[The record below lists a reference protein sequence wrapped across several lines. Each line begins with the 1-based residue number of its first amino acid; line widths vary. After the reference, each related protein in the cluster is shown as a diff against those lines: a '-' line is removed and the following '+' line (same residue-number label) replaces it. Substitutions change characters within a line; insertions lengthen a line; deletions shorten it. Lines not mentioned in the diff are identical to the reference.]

1 MDPDQLISFHIVSVS
16 KNRIYLGSAGQGLI
30 WYLHKCIYYNI
41 VTLFI
46 LTSIRFYF
54 TLLAGNFLIFLSSA
68 VFFKINLLYSSQR
81 VKQFGFR
88 SGPIFCWSWFGS
100 KTVCRQ
106 QLQAKR
112 NFSSVYLTNLQGTTY
127 LYAFAS
133 KVENNIHPD
142 QLASGPGKCLGILS
156 SAVFSKL
163 IYYIDYHIE
172 HHQRVKQFGSRSGL
186 TFCRS
191 WSGLNCLQRLS
202 ADNDCRQRVT
212 LAVYI

>member
-1 MDPDQLISFHIVSVS
+1 MDPDQLISFHTVSVS

-100 KTVCRQ
+100 KTVCKGYQ
-106 QLQAKR
+106 Q
-112 NFSSVYLTNLQGTTY
+112 TTI
-127 LYAFAS
+127 AGR
-133 KVENNIHPD
+133 VT
-142 QLASGPGKCLGILS
+142 
-156 SAVFSKL
+156 SAVF
-163 IYYIDYHIE
+163 IYCRRPGPCHQLAGYHLF
-172 HHQRVKQFGSRSGL
+172 VCLCKQSRKQY
-186 TFCRS
+186 TS
-191 WSGLNCLQRLS
+191 WSAGFRTRKMFRYFVICCLF
-202 ADNDCRQRVT
+202 
-212 LAVYI
+212 